1 MPPHKWH
8 IWFLPTH
15 SPKLKKPKEPFF
27 AYARLKDNNMT
38 TDKNQNPEQ
47 IARDKIDK
55 MLIDAGWIVQSKN
68 EVDFGAGRGVALREY
83 QAETKFADYV
93 LFVDKNP
100 VGIIEAKK
108 EDEGH
113 KLTVAEDQASEY
125 AKAKLKYLDHDPLPF
140 VFESTGTI
148 TRFRDTRDPKPRG
161 RNIFWFYR
169 PETLA
174 EWLQKDKSLR
184 GRLLDIPQLNET
196 GLRPAQIKAINNLEQ
211 SFKKNKPKALIQMA
225 TGAGK
230 TFTAAT
236 FVYRLLEHAKTKR
249 ILFLVDTKNLGEQ
262 AEQEFMAFQPND
274 SNRKFTEFYNVQRL
288 TSSYIASD
296 SQVCISTIQRMY
308 AILKGE
314 ELDEGAED
322 TNPNESSW
330 MEQQRNKKQAMP
342 VEYSAKVPIEQFD
355 FIVID
360 ECHRSIYN
368 LWKQVLDYFDAF
380 LIGLTAT
387 PDKRTFGFFEENVVS
402 EYTYEESVLD
412 GVNVPYDVY
421 NIETEISQKGS
432 VIKAGWFVDRR
443 DKLTRK
449 TRWQQE
455 DEDTEYL
462 KNDLDKKVVNPSQI
476 RNIIRQYKKALE
488 TEIFPNRKDEN
499 GEYEVPK
506 TLVFA
511 KTDSHADDIIK
522 IIRKEFDEGDDFC
535 KKLTY
540 KIKEDPKSVLNRF
553 RNSYNPRIAVT
564 VDMIATGTDVKPLE
578 VLLFMRDVKSTNYFE
593 QMKGRGTRTINKDAF
608 QANNTNVKGACK
620 THFIIVDAVGV
631 TKSKK
636 TDSRPLERKPTVGL
650 KDLLGAVTMGVAEE
664 DLFLSLAN
672 RLIRLE
678 KEITDKE
685 KDKLLEHSKG
695 KNLKQISK
703 ELLSAFDKDEIEEK
717 AKPIIEAIPI
727 QERTPEKEEQA
738 RKEAQKELINTA
750 TSTFNGKL
758 NDYIEKVRI
767 EHEQIIDSHNIDTV
781 TKSEWDTTSVDK
793 AKEIVK
799 DFNEYLEAN
808 QDEIK
813 ALTIF
818 YKQPYNRRNITF
830 KMIKEVFDKLKLDKP
845 TLAPDYVWAAY
856 SQLEEVKSKQ
866 PIDELTALIS
876 LIRRACGIDKELK
889 PFDATIDE
897 NFKNWIF
904 KQNAGKHNRF
914 STEQME
920 WLRELKN
927 HVVNSYH
934 IEIEDLDY
942 TPFDE
947 KGGRGKMY
955 QLFGAEMND
964 IINELNEVLA
974 A

>member
-1 MPPHKWH
+1 MSQC
-8 IWFLPTH
+8 FA
-15 SPKLKKPKEPFF
+15 KPKESIF
-27 AYARLKDNNMT
+27 AKAPDKNNNMPP
-38 TDKNQNPEQ
+38 DINQNPEQ
-47 IARDKIDK
+47 IARDKIDL
-55 MLIDAGWIVQSKN
+55 MLKEAGWIVQSKN
-68 EVDFGAGRGVALREY
+68 EVDLGAGRGVALREY

-93 LFVDKNP
+93 LFVDKKP
-100 VGIIEAKK
+100 VGVIEAKK

-113 KLTVAEDQASEY
+113 KLTIAEDQAKEY
-125 AKAKLKYLDHDPLPF
+125 SLAKLKYLDNDPLPF

-161 RNIFWFYR
+161 RTIFWFYK

-174 EWLQKDKSLR
+174 DWLLKDKSLR
-184 GRLLDIPQLNET
+184 SRLSDIPVLNET
-196 GLRPAQIKAINNLEQ
+196 GLRPAQIKAIKNLEQ
-211 SFKKNKPKALIQMA
+211 SFKKNRPKALIQMA

-236 FVYRLLEHAKTKR
+236 FVYRLLEHAKAKR

-314 ELDEGAED
+314 ELEEGAED
-322 TNPNESSW
+322 DNPNESTW
-330 MEQQRNKKQAMP
+330 MEQQRNKKQAIP
-342 VEYSAKVPIEQFD
+342 VDYNARVPIEQFD

-402 EYTYEESVLD
+402 EYTYEESVID

-421 NIETEISQKGS
+421 NIETEISLNGG
-432 VIKAGWFVDRR
+432 IIHAGWFVDRR
-443 DKLTRK
+443 NKLTRK
-449 TRWQQE
+449 NRWTQE

-462 KNDLDKKVVNPSQI
+462 KNDLDKKVVSPSQI
-476 RNIIRQYKKALE
+476 RNIIRQYIKALQ
-488 TEIFPNRKDEN
+488 TEIFPNRKDEK

-522 IIRKEFDEGDDFC
+522 IIREEFDEGDDFC

-540 KIKEDPKSVLNRF
+540 KIQEDPKSVLNRF
-553 RNSYNPRIAVT
+553 RNSYYPRIAVT

-578 VLLFMRDVKSTNYFE
+578 VLLFMRDVKSVNYFE
-593 QMKGRGTRTINKDAF
+593 QMKGRGTRTISKDAL
-608 QANNTNVKGACK
+608 QMVSKTAKAK
-620 THFIIVDAVGV
+620 THFIIIDAVGV

-678 KEITDKE
+678 KEISDKE
-685 KDKLLEHSKG
+685 KEKLMEHSKG
-695 KNLKQISK
+695 KNLKQICK
-703 ELLSAFDKDEIEEK
+703 ELLSAFDEDAIQEK
-717 AKPIIEAIPI
+717 TNQIIEAIPV
-727 QERTPEKEEQA
+727 QDRTPALIEQA
-738 RKEAQKELINTA
+738 KIDAHKELINIA

-767 EHEQIIDSHNIDTV
+767 EHEQIIDSHNIDKV
-781 TKSEWDTTSVDK
+781 TKAEWDTTSLDK

-799 DFNEYLEAN
+799 DFSEYLLAN

-866 PIDELTALIS
+866 PIDELTALVS
-876 LIRRACGIDKELK
+876 LIRKACGIDSELK
-889 PFDATIDE
+889 PFDKTVDD

-904 KQNAGKHNRF
+904 KQNAGQHNRF
-914 STEQME
+914 TSEQMD

-927 HVVNSYH
+927 HVINSYH
-934 IEIEDLDY
+934 IEIEDLDF

-955 QLFGAEMND
+955 QLFGAEMVM
-964 IINELNEVLA
+964 IIEELNEILA
-974 A
+974 S

>member
-1 MPPHKWH
+1 MTMKLLLHKD
-8 IWFLPTH
+8 I
-15 SPKLKKPKEPFF
+15 KELDRAPQT
-27 AYARLKDNNMT
+27 DNKMS

-47 IARDKIDK
+47 IARDKIDLK
-55 MLIDAGWIVQSKN
+55 LKEAGWIVQSKK
-68 EVDFGAGRGVALREY
+68 EVDLVAGRGVAVREY
-83 QAETKFADYV
+83 QAATGFADYV
-93 LFVDKNP
+93 LFVDKKP

-113 KLTVAEDQASEY
+113 KLTVAEDQAKEY
-125 AKAKLKYLDHDPLPF
+125 SVAKLKYLNNDPLPF

-161 RNIFWFYR
+161 RTIFWFYK

-174 EWLQKDKSLR
+174 EWLQSNKSLR
-184 GRLLDIPQLNET
+184 KRLLEIPSLNET
-196 GLRPAQIKAINNLEQ
+196 GLRPAQIKAIKNLET

-236 FVYRLLEHAKTKR
+236 FVYRLLKHAEAKR

-322 TNPNESSW
+322 SNPNESRYLSGW
-330 MEQQRNKKQAMP
+330 MEQHRNKKQAIP
-342 VEYSAKVPIEQFD
+342 VDYTAKVPVEQFD

-402 EYTYEESVLD
+402 EYTYEESVID

-421 NIETEISQKGS
+421 TIETEISQKGGL
-432 VIKAGWFVDRR
+432 IEAGWFVDKR

-449 TRWQQE
+449 TRWTQE
-455 DEDTEYL
+455 DEDTAYL
-462 KNDLDKKVVNPSQI
+462 KNDLDKKVVNTSQI
-476 RNIIRQYKKALE
+476 RTIIRQYKKALQ
-488 TEIFPNRKDEN
+488 TEIFPNRKDKN
-499 GEYEVPK
+499 GDYEVPK

-522 IIRKEFDEGDDFC
+522 IIREEFDEGDDFC

-540 KIKEDPKSVLNRF
+540 KIQEDPKSVLNRF
-553 RNSYNPRIAVT
+553 RNSYYPRIAVT

-578 VLLFMRDVKSTNYFE
+578 VLLFMRDVKSVNYFE
-593 QMKGRGTRTINKDAF
+593 QMKGRGTRTISKDAL
-608 QANNTNVKGACK
+608 QMVSK
-620 THFIIVDAVGV
+620 TAKAKSHFIIVDAVGV

-685 KDKLLEHSKG
+685 KEKLLEFSKG
-695 KNLKQISK
+695 KNLKQIAK
-703 ELLSAFDKDEIEEK
+703 ELLAAFDDDAIEEK
-717 AKPIIEAIPI
+717 AKPIIEAILV
-727 QERTPEKEEQA
+727 QNRTPALIEQA
-738 RKEAQKELINTA
+738 KQEAQKELIETA
-750 TSTFNGKL
+750 ASTFNGKL

-767 EHEQIIDSHNIDTV
+767 EHEQIIDSHNIDQV

-799 DFNEYLEAN
+799 DFSEYLLAN

-830 KMIKEVFDKLKLDKP
+830 KMIKEVLDKLKLDKP
-845 TLAPDYVWAAY
+845 ALAPDYVWAAY
-856 SQLEEVKSKQ
+856 SQLEKVKSKQ
-866 PIDELTALIS
+866 PIDELTALVS
-876 LIRRACGIDKELK
+876 LIRRACGIDSELK
-889 PFDATIDE
+889 PFDKTIDD

-904 KQNAGKHNRF
+904 KQNAGRHNRF
-914 STEQME
+914 TTEQMD

-927 HVVNSYH
+927 HVINSYH

-942 TPFDE
+942 TPFDG

-964 IINELNEVLA
+964 IINELNEILA

>member
-1 MPPHKWH
+1 MPPLRKTKRA
-8 IWFLPTH
+8 IFSNAPQT
-15 SPKLKKPKEPFF
+15 
-27 AYARLKDNNMT
+27 DNDMT

-47 IARDKIDK
+47 IARDKIDL
-55 MLIDAGWIVQSKN
+55 MLKEAGWIVQSKN
-68 EVDFGAGRGVALREY
+68 EVDLGAGRGVALREY

-93 LFVDKNP
+93 LFVDKKP

-113 KLTVAEDQASEY
+113 KLTVAEDQAKEYSE
-125 AKAKLKYLDHDPLPF
+125 AKLKYLDNDPLPF

-161 RNIFWFYR
+161 RTIFWFYR

-174 EWLQKDKSLR
+174 DWLQKDKSLR
-184 GRLLDIPQLNET
+184 SRLLDIPALNET
-196 GLRPAQIKAINNLEQ
+196 GLRPAQIKAIKNLEQ

-236 FVYRLLEHAKTKR
+236 FVYRLLEHAKAKR

-288 TSSYIASD
+288 TSSYIATD

-322 TNPNESSW
+322 TNPNESTW
-330 MEQQRNKKQAMP
+330 MEQQKNKKQAIP

-380 LIGLTAT
+380 QIGLTAT
-387 PDKRTFGFFEENVVS
+387 PDKRTFGYFEENVVS
-402 EYTYEESVLD
+402 EYTYEESVID

-449 TRWQQE
+449 NRWTQE

-476 RNIIRQYKKALE
+476 RNIIKQYYKALQ

-522 IIRKEFDEGDDFC
+522 IIRQEFNEGDDFC

-553 RNSYNPRIAVT
+553 RNSYYPRIVVT

-578 VLLFMRDVKSTNYFE
+578 VLLFMRDVKSVNYFE
-593 QMKGRGTRTINKDAF
+593 QMKGRGTRTISKDAL
-608 QANNTNVKGACK
+608 QLVSKTAKAK

-636 TDSRPLERKPTVGL
+636 TDSRPLERKPGVGL

-685 KDKLLEHSKG
+685 KEKLLEHSKG

-717 AKPIIEAIPI
+717 AKPIIEAIPA
-727 QERTPEKEEQA
+727 QDRTPEKEEQA
-738 RKEAQKELINTA
+738 RKEAQKELINQA
-750 TSTFNGKL
+750 VSTFNGKL

-767 EHEQIIDSHNIDTV
+767 EHEQIIDSHNIDKV
-781 TKSEWDTTSVDK
+781 TKAEWDTTSVDK

-799 DFNEYLEAN
+799 DFSEYLEAN
-808 QDEIK
+808 KDEIA

-845 TLAPDYVWAAY
+845 MLAPDYVWAAY
-856 SQLEEVKSKQ
+856 SQLEDVKSKQ
-866 PIDELTALIS
+866 PIDELTSLVS
-876 LIRRACGIDKELK
+876 LIRRACGIDSELK
-889 PFDATIDE
+889 PFDKTIDD

-914 STEQME
+914 TTEQMD
-920 WLRELKN
+920 WLRDLKN

-934 IEIEDLDY
+934 IEVEDLDY

-947 KGGRGKMY
+947 KGGRGKMF
-955 QLFGAEMND
+955 QLFGAEMTA
-964 IINELNEVLA
+964 IINELNEALA